1 MAFITDKTQVNELSQ
16 IQIPKCYEN
25 YVNKAIASSTY
36 LLTMKEFIDITGF
49 EVNAE
54 TFDILFMN
62 INDEGIPIYID
73 DNMLNWMGYESINKK
88 EKLRDCKNL
97 LKNNFKVNDDY
108 KILKN
113 KEYTIFLK
121 DESEKIKGEYI
132 LTFNSTFPKPSI
144 GTSARS
150 KTHLIVMPDAFR
162 SLCMMIATD
171 KGKQIKKYYI
181 TLEKLIKSY
190 NLYQV
195 IFRSRESERAMICKD
210 DKIDNLLLTLQQNEK
225 KAEDR
230 YKESQRKAE
239 ERFNKLLDIAEDAK
253 IEAQDAKSE
262 VIEKMEEIIE
272 INTDLSNVINDRV
285 SIKRV
290 STNRYN
296 YIVILKDHTRQIP
309 YYVLRIQEK
318 SINTR
323 ISSIN
328 KTYPNTLEI
337 FRIYNPNA
345 SMSWLS
351 ICDKYKENI
360 RTTKTNWFS
369 LNNITEE
376 QFKNKIIEM
385 DDTERKNPKFV

>member
-121 DESEKIKGEYI
+121 DESEKIKGDI
-132 LTFNSTFPKPSI
+132 RIALINKTFPKPST

-150 KTHLIVMPDAFR
+150 KTHLIIMPESFK
-162 SLCMMIATD
+162 SLCMMISTY
-171 KGKQIKKYYI
+171 KGKQIKKYYL
-181 TLEKLIKSY
+181 TLEKLIQSYFIYQCVFNNLYYKKELDSLKNLPHIKKYTETQNRIRLNEEIRNVGKLGYVYFIQEELTKNIKIGYTY
-190 NLYQV
+190 NLN
-195 IFRSRESERAMICKD
+195 SRLTELQIGNSQKLEIILFYESNKP
-210 DKIDNLLLTLQQNEK
+210 
-225 KAEDR
+225 
-230 YKESQRKAE
+230 
-239 ERFNKLLDIAEDAK
+239 NKLE
-253 IEAQDAKSE
+253 
-262 VIEKMEEIIE
+262 
-272 INTDLSNVINDRV
+272 
-285 SIKRV
+285 
-290 STNRYN
+290 
-296 YIVILKDHTRQIP
+296 
-309 YYVLRIQEK
+309 QELHK
-318 SINTR
+318 
-323 ISSIN
+323 
-328 KTYPNTLEI
+328 
-337 FRIYNPNA
+337 
-345 SMSWLS
+345 
-351 ICDKYKENI
+351 KYHKYHI
-360 RTTKTNWFS
+360 RGEW
-369 LNNITEE
+369 
-376 QFKNKIIEM
+376 FKNKIIEM